1 MRTDRIT
8 TAAVAAVLLFGA
20 TACENQDDD
29 AGSEE
34 MEEMD
39 DSDDMSEDGVEDD
52 MSDDMDDGMDGD
64 MEGDGG

>member
-1 MRTDRIT
+1 MRTNRIT

-20 TACENQDDD
+20 TACENEDDD
-29 AGSEE
+29 AD

-39 DSDDMSEDGVEDD
+39 DSDDMSEDGAGDD
-52 MSDDMDDGMDGD
+52 MNGD